1 MTVTKGSLDKLT
13 KDRLVIEV
21 LALNATLETLSTQ
34 PLTGSQ
40 VVKQQLSLAEK
51 ATQAEVTIAELQKE
65 KELALETLEKEFEIK
80 QTATLEDVTA
90 AYAKLQ
96 VKIKDSKVASVSSL
110 TKVEAETAE
119 KIEIVIAG
127 LGKAKEEAT
136 EKVAALEAQVTSVRE
151 SSEHERASINKEND
165 REIEDLEYDH
175 KVAVKQLNTTYAHN
189 LAKGLGQSL
198 VNTAELKDLQNLE
211 AVNADTIKDA
221 VAAEKGKLT
230 GILKAQH
237 DSATKDLTHGY
248 EMQLNT
254 LGTEKTALEN
264 ALSTAAL
271 RIATLET
278 QVNNIP
284 AVIKDSLTAA
294 KADISVTNESA
305 KK

>member
-21 LALNATLETLSTQ
+21 LDLNEKLETLSTQ

-65 KELALETLEKEFEIK
+65 KELALANLEKEYDIK

-90 AYAKLQ
+90 AYTKLQ

-127 LGKAKEEAT
+127 LSKAKEEVA
-136 EKVAALEAQVTSVRE
+136 EKVAVLIAEVSSVKE
-151 SSEHERASINKEND
+151 SSLLEIQDLNKSND
-165 REIEDLEYDH
+165 REIENREYDH
-175 KVAVKQLNTTYAHN
+175 KQALKQLNATYAQN
-189 LAKGLGQSL
+189 LAKGLGQSM
-198 VNTAELKDLQNLE
+198 VDTEELKTLQNLE
-211 AVNADTIKDA
+211 AVNADTIKEA
-221 VAAEKGKLT
+221 VSAEKGKLT

-237 DSATKDLTHGY
+237 ESATKDLTHKY
-248 EMQLNT
+248 EMELNT
-254 LGTEKTALEN
+254 LSTAKAAVDQALTVAYDQVAALE
-264 ALSTAAL
+264 
-271 RIATLET
+271 E
-278 QVNNIP
+278 QVANIP